1 MKRTLMGLAVLPFLA
16 GVAVAAE
23 PLNNQQ
29 MDLVTAG
36 FTALPGADAG
46 GLVGSSGIVATTTAT
61 LAQVN
66 PIARATLGEGSSV
79 LFKSIS
85 AAQSSTVSS
94 TFAPIPIPGLGGGT
108 GGGTP

>member
-1 MKRTLMGLAVLPFLA
+1 MKKALMGLAVLPFLA

-23 PLNNQQ
+23 PLTSQQ

-36 FTALPGADAG
+36 FSAFANADAE
-46 GLVGSSGIVATTTAT
+46 GLVGESGAVVTTTAT

-66 PIARATLGEGSSV
+66 PIARATLGETSSV

-94 TFAPIPIPGLGGGT
+94 TITVSPIPGFGGG
-108 GGGTP
+108 GG

>member
-1 MKRTLMGLAVLPFLA
+1 MKKTLMGLAVLPFLA
-16 GVAVAAE
+16 GAAVAAE

-29 MDLVTAG
+29 MDWVTAG
-36 FTALPGADAG
+36 FSALANADAE
-46 GLVGSSGIVATTTAT
+46 GLVGANGIIATTTAT

-94 TFAPIPIPGLGGGT
+94 TFTPAPIPGT
-108 GGGTP
+108 GAGTAAGS